1 MKKVAGTLK
10 IDQAQFRELESF
22 TKFGGDIDAV
32 TARVIDKGRK
42 NERLLIQPQYHP
54 MPVEEEI
61 AIIFCG
67 VNGLLSNVPI
77 EKVADFEKQFLQLLH
92 AKYADDVLA
101 LLAQGKMT
109 DEVSDKLKTAA
120 LEVVA
125 RF

>member
-1 MKKVAGTLK
+1 
-10 IDQAQFRELESF
+10 
-22 TKFGGDIDAV
+22 
-32 TARVIDKGRK
+32 
-42 NERLLIQPQYHP
+42 

-67 VNGLLSNVPI
+67 VNGLLANVPV

-120 LEVVA
+120 QEVGA

>member
-1 MKKVAGTLK
+1 
-10 IDQAQFRELESF
+10 
-22 TKFGGDIDAV
+22 
-32 TARVIDKGRK
+32 
-42 NERLLIQPQYHP
+42 

-67 VNGLLSNVPI
+67 VNGLLANVPI
-77 EKVADFEKQFLQLLH
+77 EKVADFEKQYLQLLH

-109 DEVSDKLKTAA
+109 DEVADKLKTAA
-120 LEVVA
+120 QEVVA